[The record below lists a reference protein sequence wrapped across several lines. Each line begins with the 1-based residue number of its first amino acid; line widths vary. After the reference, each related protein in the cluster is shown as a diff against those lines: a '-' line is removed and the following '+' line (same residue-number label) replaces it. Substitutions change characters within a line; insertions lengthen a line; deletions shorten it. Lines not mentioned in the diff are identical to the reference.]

1 MSSRYDPLAS
11 RLRSEMGP
19 TIRMTFRDIDR
30 IVGGLPNAAKKH
42 RAWWSNST
50 AFTHA
55 RHGWLA
61 VGWKASEVNM
71 DEGHLVFLRTI
82 DRASDNPALGN
93 SKLNDHSAVVEAI
106 EHYVAGQITETEL
119 GRIIRKHWPR
129 TK

>member
-1 MSSRYDPLAS
+1 MSRYDPLAS
-11 RLRSEMGP
+11 YLRSEVAP
-19 TIRMTFRDIDR
+19 TIRMTFHDIDR
-30 IVGGLPNAAKKH
+30 IVGGLPNAARKH

-50 AFTHA
+50 GFTHA

-61 VGWKASEVNM
+61 AGWRASDVNM
-71 DEGHLVFLRTI
+71 DEERLVFLRTH
-82 DRASDNPALGN
+82 DRVHDTPALGN

-106 EHYVAGQITETEL
+106 EHYVAGLITETEL